1 MASLVLASF
10 LAGSIIT
17 LLIPVGLL
25 IGLAVWYTIAVRR
38 LSDVESKRAPDG
50 PAEPSRDDTAT
61 HP

>member
-1 MASLVLASF
+1 MTPIVLASF
-10 LAGSIIT
+10 LAGSLIT

-38 LSDVESKRAPDG
+38 MPDAESKPAPNG
-50 PAEPSRDDTAT
+50 PTEPNRDEPAA